1 MLFNSFGYVFAFLP
15 VAAVIYGIARKYVGQ
30 RSAQVWL
37 LLASLFF
44 YGSAK
49 PSNLLL
55 LGASMLFNWA
65 VGWLLSSQTD
75 SPYRKSILWAGLTV
89 NIAFLF
95 SFKYINLLLMG
106 VAALHGPKFIL
117 PDLEFPLGISFFT
130 LTQVMYLVDTYQAPE
145 TANSLFNH
153 ATFVSFFP
161 YVTSGPI
168 SRSMEIVPQFKEQ
181 VEGESRMEMACRGIY
196 LFALGLAK
204 KVVFADSFAR
214 VADAGFFSTA
224 GLSTLESWLSCLA
237 FTFQIY
243 FDFSGYSDMAMG
255 SALMLGIEIP
265 QNFDAPFR
273 SLSISEYWQRWHMSL
288 SAFITHYLYT
298 PILRSM
304 GGRATIRKSVV
315 ATILAMTIAGIWH
328 GPSWTFAVYG
338 LVHGLALAT
347 NQIWKRRKK
356 RMPAWLSWIITFGF
370 VNLSFVLFRS
380 KDLAMAGRFYSY
392 MLVPQENLFGISALR
407 WALPMTPVTL
417 VRPVVFGVV
426 CAFFFSTSTDLHEFD
441 SRKDVYLFCVLSY
454 ATKSLDL
461 HSDRCACSRRGD
473 LPRAKCLV

>member
-1 MLFNSFGYVFAFLP
+1 MLFNSFSYAFLFLP
-15 VAAVIYGIARKYVGQ
+15 IAALIYGIARIYVGQ
-30 RSAQVWL
+30 RTAQIWL

-55 LGASMLFNWA
+55 LGASLLFNWG
-65 VGWLLSSQTD
+65 VGRLLSSQPD
-75 SPYRKSILWAGLTV
+75 GPSRKATLWAGLTV

-130 LTQVMYLVDTYQAPE
+130 LTQVMYLIDTYQAPE
-145 TANSLFNH
+145 TANSLFDH

-168 SRSMEIVPQFKEQ
+168 SRAMEIVPQFKEDKG
-181 VEGESRMEMACRGIY
+181 GETRTEMACCGVY
-196 LFALGLAK
+196 LFALGLTK

-214 VADAGFFSTA
+214 IAEEGFRSA
-224 GLSTLESWLSCLA
+224 YGYSTLEAWIFCLA
-237 FTFQIY
+237 YTFQIY

-255 SALMLGIEIP
+255 SAFMLGIEIP
-265 QNFDAPFR
+265 QNFNAPFR

-298 PILRSM
+298 PMLRAM
-304 GGRATIRKSVV
+304 GGRATITKSAI

-338 LVHGLALAT
+338 LVHGLALAG

-356 RMPAWLSWIITFGF
+356 RMPDWLSWALTFGF
-370 VNLSFVLFRS
+370 ASMSLVLFRS
-380 KDLAMAGRFYSY
+380 RDLSMAWRFYSY
-392 MLVPQENLFGISALR
+392 MLPQANLLGVDSLR
-407 WALPMTPVTL
+407 WVLPMTPVTL
-417 VRPVVFGVV
+417 MRPVVIGVV
-426 CAFFFSTSTDLHEFD
+426 LAFFFKTSTELARRMPLVP
-441 SRKDVYLFCVLSY
+441 SRALAAAALFLLAAFFMNST
-454 ATKSLDL
+454 A
-461 HSDRCACSRRGD
+461 
-473 LPRAKCLV
+473 AKTFIYFAF

>member
-1 MLFNSFGYVFAFLP
+1 MLFNSFGYAFLFLP
-15 VAAVIYGIARKYVGQ
+15 VAAVVYGIARKYIGQ
-30 RSAQVWL
+30 LSAQVWL
-37 LLASLFF
+37 LLVSLYF

-49 PSNLLL
+49 PFNLLL
-55 LGASMLFNWA
+55 LSASMLFNWG
-65 VGWLLSSQTD
+65 VGRLLALQAD
-75 SPYRKSILWAGLTV
+75 SPYRKTILWAGLTV

-106 VAALHGPKFIL
+106 VTALHGPKFIL

-130 LTQVMYLVDTYQAPE
+130 LTQIMYLVDTYEAPE
-145 TANSLFNH
+145 TVNSLFDH
-153 ATFVSFFP
+153 ATFVAFFP

-168 SRSMEIVPQFKEQ
+168 SRSTAIVPQFKEQ
-181 VEGESRMEMACRGIY
+181 AGGERRLEMACRGMY
-196 LFALGLAK
+196 LFSLGLVK

-214 VADAGFFSTA
+214 VADAGFFSTS

-243 FDFSGYSDMAMG
+243 FDFSGYSDMAMA
-255 SALMLGIEIP
+255 SALMLGIQIP
-265 QNFDAPFR
+265 ENFNAPFR
-273 SLSISEYWQRWHMSL
+273 SLSISEYWQRWHISL

-304 GGRATIRKSVV
+304 GGRATIRKSAV
-315 ATILAMTIAGIWH
+315 ATIFAMTVAGIWH

-338 LVHGLALAT
+338 LVHGLALAA

-356 RMPAWLSWIITFGF
+356 RMSAALSWAITFGF

-380 KDLAMAGRFYSY
+380 RDLTAAWRFYSY
-392 MLVPQENLFGISALR
+392 MLLPQENLFGINALR

-426 CAFFFSTSTDLHEFD
+426 LAFFFSTSTELARRMPLLP
-441 SRKDVYLFCVLSY
+441 SRALATAALLLLS
-454 ATKSLDL
+454 AFFMNST
-461 HSDRCACSRRGD
+461 A
-473 LPRAKCLV
+473 AKTFIYFAF